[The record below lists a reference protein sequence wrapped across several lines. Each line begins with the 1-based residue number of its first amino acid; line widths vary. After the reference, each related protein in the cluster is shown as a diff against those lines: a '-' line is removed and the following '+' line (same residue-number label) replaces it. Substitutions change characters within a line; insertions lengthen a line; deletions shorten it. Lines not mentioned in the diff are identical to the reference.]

1 VRHVRTVVLDT
12 NVLLTRPDVLTRFSD
27 AEVIIPD
34 TVLAEIDKL
43 KTARVDADLR
53 FRGREVSR
61 MLFELSETG
70 PLQDGVDVPTGGRLR
85 VVGLRNEQALPEGLS
100 ARNADDRI
108 LGIALQAT
116 ADGADRLTL
125 VTNDLNMLLKAQSY
139 GVTVERIEDR
149 ESLSKRFLIRPFQRY
164 RVPLTILAVA
174 LAVFAAIVYL
184 VAFSPFAPG
193 RGATGIAA
201 LPQEFVD
208 QLPLEQQQILTHLYK
223 LESDSKDVATH
234 RTLAILYDQ
243 LADQNVTYLP
253 YAIKH
258 YETVVQLAPDD
269 TDSRTDLAS
278 AYFKAGR
285 IDAAIQEVTAVLRK
299 DPNHVNANF
308 NLGVFYLDSR
318 PKQYQK
324 AANQFQKVIRITKDS
339 PRLIDALGRAR
350 TMLDQVM
357 KDAAAAGVK
366 IATDGGTL

>member
-1 VRHVRTVVLDT
+1 VVLDT

-27 AEVIIPD
+27 AEVLLPD
-34 TVLAEIDKL
+34 TVLTEIDKL
-43 KTARVDADLR
+43 KTARVDAELR

-61 MLFELSETG
+61 ALFELSEVG
-70 PLQDGVDVPTGGRLR
+70 PLQGGVDLPSGGRLR
-85 VVGLRNEQALPEGLS
+85 VVALRNESGLPEGLS

-108 LGIALQAT
+108 LGIALQAA
-116 ADGADRLTL
+116 ADGADPLTL

-139 GVTVERIEDR
+139 GVAIERIEDR
-149 ESLSKRFLIRPFQRY
+149 ESFSKRFLVRPFQRY

-184 VAFSPFAPG
+184 VAFSPFALS
-193 RGATGIAA
+193 RAATGVSA

-208 QLPLEQQQILTHLYK
+208 QLPLEEQQILTYLYK
-223 LESDSKDVATH
+223 LQTDPKNVDAQ
-234 RTLAILYDQ
+234 RTVAILYDQ
-243 LADQNVTYLP
+243 LAEQNISYLP

-258 YETVVQLAPDD
+258 YEVVVQLAPSD

-285 IDAAIQEVTAVLRK
+285 LDTAIQEVNAVLRQE
-299 DPNHVNANF
+299 PNHINANF
-308 NLGVFYLDSR
+308 NLGIFYLNSK

-324 AANQFQKVIRITKDS
+324 AANQFQKVIRLTKDS
-339 PRLIDALGRAR
+339 PTLIDVVGRAR

-357 KDAAAAGVK
+357 KDAATAGVK
-366 IATDGGTL
+366 ISTDGGTL